1 MHRREKPYWIAKGFC
16 FHIKRVISARL
27 LQQRK
32 ARSADLEIGS
42 SDMFLC
48 EYFGSVNTVN
58 DYEQGLEPADTKIN
72 IQGED

>member
-1 MHRREKPYWIAKGFC
+1 M
-16 FHIKRVISARL
+16 ISARL
-27 LQQRK
+27 LQKREI
-32 ARSADLEIGS
+32 RSADLQIGS

-58 DYEQGLEPADTKIN
+58 DYEQGLEPADTEIN